1 MNRRLLV
8 VALLFV
14 ALVMLRM
21 YAMGSF
27 GYGVDGFQDKGE
39 PRVIIAKADWCG
51 HCRKAAPEFEK
62 LRQASPIS
70 LADGRKAVVEILD
83 ADQNKKEVA
92 ELGVK
97 GFPTIMV
104 MKGGQKHEYPGER
117 TYDGVVGFLNQ
128 A

>member
-8 VALLFV
+8 IALLFV
-14 ALVMLRM
+14 ALVVLRM
-21 YAMGSF
+21 SMKGAWSL
-27 GYGVDGFQDKGE
+27 DGFQDKAGAK
-39 PRVIIAKADWCG
+39 VVIAKADWCG

-70 LADGRKAVVEILD
+70 LANGQSAVVEVLD
-83 ADQNKKEVA
+83 ADQNKAEVA

-97 GFPTIMV
+97 GFPTILV
-104 MKGGQKHEYPGER
+104 MKGGERKEYPGER
-117 TYDGVVGFLNQ
+117 TYEGVVAFLNQ